1 MLYYWF
7 FALAA
12 TTVVLCRAHLFQSP
26 PRLLSPLARAVV
38 TCVSVIFNFF
48 LTRRNAITHRQTGR
62 QIPSCPWKW
71 PNGQGDV
78 AKFLDGMEN
87 SEAWGTELGGCYR
100 IWAGTNPEIVVSK
113 PQHIKAAFQDSDK
126 HIKAHNNDSG
136 YLMSQVLGKCL
147 GLISGKEYATLREL
161 LEPSFTYSQSGRY
174 LLRIQQRIEEWFQNR
189 LLMGKAHKD
198 RLKVDPV
205 NDFKFLPFLI
215 VADILYGNISTEME
229 AELFSMAPER
239 EKLFQHVI
247 GGGISRFSLSKYLPT
262 EANRTLRSFQQQWTR
277 FNAEAY
283 ERAVKEGYCEAV
295 VVKLFEAAR
304 RGAISWDHCHQT
316 LDEMLFANLDVTM
329 GALSW
334 HLVHLADNPSAQ
346 SKLRE
351 EIATTKKSGWD
362 GITASGL
369 SDEAN
374 EYIQSSTTLLAACT
388 LESSRLRPLAAFT
401 VPQASPT
408 DRDIDGYTIPGKTNF
423 VVDALALNIRHDYWG
438 EDRHSY
444 RPERF
449 LGIKRSDMRYRYWR
463 FGFGPRQCLGKYVA
477 EFILRMVTVTVISKF
492 SLHLSAPEA
501 ESWERDREVWISQPK
516 VQLDFERL

>member
-1 MLYYWF
+1 
-7 FALAA
+7 
-12 TTVVLCRAHLFQSP
+12 
-26 PRLLSPLARAVV
+26 
-38 TCVSVIFNFF
+38 
-48 LTRRNAITHRQTGR
+48 
-62 QIPSCPWKW
+62 
-71 PNGQGDV
+71 
-78 AKFLDGMEN
+78 
-87 SEAWGTELGGCYR
+87 
-100 IWAGTNPEIVVSK
+100 
-113 PQHIKAAFQDSDK
+113 
-126 HIKAHNNDSG
+126 
-136 YLMSQVLGKCL
+136 MSQVLGKCL